1 MISQILA
8 SIFDNN
14 WLWEN
19 ETDQFYYGGTGY
31 LIELKMINC
40 IYKGEILTV
49 AID

>member
-1 MISQILA
+1 MMSKILA

-14 WLWEN
+14 WSWGN

-31 LIELKMINC
+31 LIELKMIKS
-40 IYKGEILTV
+40 IYKEEILTV